1 MMYTWSLA
9 PRGIME
15 IEGMWKHS
23 KEENVRIHIDERT
36 EIKQWEPQGT
46 SSTPYIVTEED
57 LDGLDMHTNFG
68 RETWWVNVSVEL
80 NM

>member
-36 EIKQWEPQGT
+36 EIKQ
-46 SSTPYIVTEED
+46 
-57 LDGLDMHTNFG
+57 
-68 RETWWVNVSVEL
+68 
-80 NM
+80 